1 MQETC
6 PAACHSSNQPE
17 EPNSKQGTD
26 VDASRD
32 LTRGAK
38 QEGQASHRPFPY
50 SAGLGNGQTFDG
62 IGGSAI
68 FYMAYQREVR

>member
-1 MQETC
+1 MRTG
-6 PAACHSSNQPE
+6 SN
-17 EPNSKQGTD
+17 
-26 VDASRD
+26 
-32 LTRGAK
+32 TRAK

-50 SAGLGNGQTFDG
+50 SAGLGNGRTFDE

>member
-1 MQETC
+1 MSLLKLTANRSPTRNVEAGHGRWC
-6 PAACHSSNQPE
+6 E
-17 EPNSKQGTD
+17 
-26 VDASRD
+26 RD

-50 SAGLGNGQTFDG
+50 SAGLGNGRAFDE

-68 FYMAYQREVR
+68 SYMAYQREVR